1 MTPQDIGQWIQ
12 RERKKKG
19 WTQAM
24 LGDRA
29 GISRQTVSKIE
40 QGRWASVAMASF
52 YRMISALDL
61 EIDLV
66 HATRKRLWT
75 PEELLE

>member
-1 MTPQDIGQWIQ
+1 MTPQDIGRLIQ
-12 RERKKKG
+12 QERQKKG

-29 GISRQTVSKIE
+29 GISRQTISKIE

-52 YRMISALDL
+52 YRMIAALDL

-66 HATRKRLWT
+66 HVQRKRLWT